1 MGGTLDDG
9 SISGRA
15 NAMTNRS
22 PAPCM
27 TGGIRRDTSG
37 STAAYTT
44 RSNKTAQAL
53 VAMKTKSTCERSDR
67 AGTGRATLVASGA
80 VVMAGPGG
88 ATTGATGATTGAANA
103 TAGAYASGM
112 RLTLTGLVAT
122 HTCHCVLRR
131 Q

>member
-44 RSNKTAQAL
+44 RSNKTAEAL

-88 ATTGATGATTGAANA
+88 ATTGATGAT
-103 TAGAYASGM
+103 AGAYASGM

-122 HTCHCVLRR
+122 HACHCVLRR